1 MSTPLRAR
9 PVITREMRKLMRAAG
24 FSRSESRDFLVA
36 FDTPGPD
43 LTPWQKDLLSRFES
57 AAVKAS

>member
-1 MSTPLRAR
+1 MIAMQRSR
-9 PVITREMRKLMRAAG
+9 PAVTRQMRKLMRAAG
-24 FSRSESRDFLVA
+24 FSRPERRDFLVA